1 MFRRRKTLLYFAPHQ
16 DDELLTMGI
25 DISTSIKNNDNVH
38 VILCTDGS
46 KSYIRKV
53 LNNGKTCS
61 KHEGVHA
68 YELTEEEFT
77 QARDREFLGSCT
89 ALGVPSEN
97 VHIFENRFVDGSM
110 TAGNAETA
118 IKHYLK
124 LYGDDCIVCTICANT
139 GPTQHKDHKSL
150 GRAAENLLAKNV
162 IKELKLFIEPYHAE
176 KIIHNAALLPIYPTI
191 EEASLDIQ
199 EKIKKAIASYS
210 YWNPDEQRYAVGY
223 HSVTTEFK
231 DFLKEMKSFYFVKKS
246 SDSMTFVDELKLRY
260 KRWLKLWKQ
269 EQYYYSLSDCPQPD
283 LGSLKGVGIYEA
295 DIYKDFCEKYE
306 LKFRGKD
313 AQRLADGSS
322 FWCLIS
328 SEDVVVSTG
337 WLAFKQHFYIGETD
351 YGFDMKKSNTGLL
364 YDFNTKIEYRGNG
377 YYPLLLKFI
386 ASQAKDPDN
395 FIIYTEP
402 DNVAS
407 DKGIRKA
414 GFHFDGTLSA
424 SDHSLKQY
432 LQKAGY
438 TSIKRKN
445 QLWGL
450 RVIK

>member
-1 MFRRRKTLLYFAPHQ
+1 MFRERKTLLYFAPHQ
-16 DDELLTMGI
+16 DDELLSMGI
-25 DISTSIKNNDNVH
+25 DISNSIKKNYNVH

-61 KHEGVHA
+61 KHEGAHV

-77 QARDREFLGSCT
+77 QARDREFFGSCA

-97 VHIFENRFVDGSM
+97 VHIFENRFVDGTL

-118 IKHYLK
+118 IRHYLK
-124 LYGDDCIVCTICANT
+124 IYGEDCVVCTICANT
-139 GPTQHKDHKSL
+139 GPTQHKDHKAL
-150 GRAAENLLAKNV
+150 GRAAENLLAKKV
-162 IKELKLFIEPYHAE
+162 VKEIRLFIEPYQAS
-176 KIIHNAALLPIYPTI
+176 KVLYNAALLPIYPTI
-191 EEASLDIQ
+191 EEAAPEIQ

-210 YWNPDEQRYAVGY
+210 YWNPAEQRYAVGY

-231 DFLKEMKSFYFVKKS
+231 DFLKEMKTYYFVKKHP
-246 SDSMTFVDELKLRY
+246 DSMTFADQIKLRHG
-260 KRWLKLWKQ
+260 RWLKLQKQ
-269 EQYYYSLSDCPQPD
+269 EQYYYSLSGCSKPD
-283 LGSLKGVGIYEA
+283 LGELKAVGIDQA
-295 DIYKDFCEKYE
+295 DVYKNFCEKYE
-306 LKFRGKD
+306 LKFREKD

-322 FWCLIS
+322 FWCLVS
-328 SEDVVVSTG
+328 AEDVVVSTG
-337 WLAFKQHFYIGETD
+337 WLAFQQHFYIGETD
-351 YGFDMKKSNTGLL
+351 YGFDMKNSDTGLL
-364 YDFNTKIEYRGNG
+364 YDFNTKAEYRGNG
-377 YYPLLLKFI
+377 YYPLLLKSI
-386 ASQAKDPDN
+386 VSQAKKPKN

-402 DNVAS
+402 DNTAS

-424 SDHSLKQY
+424 SDNSLKQY
-432 LQKAGY
+432 LEKAGY

-450 RVIK
+450 RVTK

>member
-1 MFRRRKTLLYFAPHQ
+1 MFHKQKTMLYFAPHQ

-25 DISTSIKNNDNVH
+25 GISTSIKKNHKVH

-46 KSYIRKV
+46 KSYVRKV

-61 KHEGVHA
+61 KHEGAHT

-77 QARDREFLGSCT
+77 QARDREFFGSCT

-97 VHIFENRFVDGSM
+97 VHIYENRFVDGTLS
-110 TAGNAETA
+110 AGNAETA

-124 LYGDDCIVCTICANT
+124 LYGDDCVVCTICSNT

-150 GRAAENLLAKNV
+150 GKAAENLLGKKIIN
-162 IKELKLFIEPYHAE
+162 ELKLFIEPYHAN
-176 KIIHNAALLPIYPTI
+176 KIIHNPRLLPIYPTI
-191 EEASLDIQ
+191 EEASPDIQ
-199 EKIKKAIASYS
+199 EKLKKAIASYS
-210 YWNPDEQRYAVGY
+210 YWNPQEQRYAVGY

-231 DFLKEMKSFYFVKKS
+231 DFLKEMKSYYFVKKNPDTMS
-246 SDSMTFVDELKLRY
+246 FTDELELRY
-260 KRWLKLWKQ
+260 KRWLKLQKQ
-269 EQYYYSLSDCPQPD
+269 EQFYYSLSKCSLPD
-283 LGSLKGVGIYEA
+283 LGSLKSVGIYEP
-295 DIYKDFCEKYE
+295 DVYKEFCEKYE
-306 LKFRGKD
+306 MNLREKD
-313 AQRLADGSS
+313 LQRLSDGSS

-351 YGFDMKKSNTGLL
+351 YGFDMNKSTTGLL
-364 YDFNTKIEYRGNG
+364 YDFNTKPEHRGNG
-377 YYPLLLKFI
+377 YYPLLLKSI
-386 ASQAKDPDN
+386 VSQAKEPEN
-395 FIIYTEP
+395 YIIYTAP
-402 DNVAS
+402 DNTAS

-414 GFHFDGTLSA
+414 GFNFDGTLSA
-424 SDHSLKQY
+424 SDNSLKQY

-450 RVIK
+450 RVTK